1 MRDESVT
8 GGALGQVAVQELIAL
23 QGTLGNLNL
32 LAPKEDIL
40 EKLRDI
46 RDIYNRNMDIV
57 RQEYSA
63 EELAKYGYGPRED
76 ESSEPSV
83 ADQIAAELSRRNL

>member
-1 MRDESVT
+1 MRAESET

-32 LAPKEDIL
+32 LAPTEDIL
-40 EKLRDI
+40 ERLRDI

-57 RQEYSA
+57 RQEYSP
-63 EELAKYGYGPRED
+63 EDLARFGFGPKGD
-76 ESSEPSV
+76 ESKRTYV
-83 ADQIAAELSRRNL
+83 